1 MHFREQHRPSS
12 TGRLIHRMLP
22 DSRLRLW
29 SNDAAAPG
37 QDLEPERP
45 ELWILHPQGEPLPEV
60 ADATSVHVVL
70 LDGSWSEASTM
81 ARAVGRKGRL
91 IRLPMTGRSR
101 YWLRDQQEG
110 GRFSTAEA
118 LMNLLQ
124 GMGMTALHDQM
135 RLQFE
140 LHVYANLRA
149 RGRKDAAARFLAESP
164 VAEAL
169 PDLIAQLNVRR
180 PREA

>member
-1 MHFREQHRPSS
+1 MHVREQHRPSS
-12 TGRLIHRMLP
+12 TGRLIHRLFP
-22 DSRLRLW
+22 ESRLRLW
-29 SNDAAAPG
+29 SNDATAPE
-37 QDLEPERP
+37 QDLQPVRT
-45 ELWILHPQGEPLPEV
+45 ELWILHPQGEPLPEA
-60 ADATSVHVVL
+60 ADPSSVHVLL

-81 ARAVGRKGRL
+81 ARAVGRQGRL
-91 IRLPMTGRSR
+91 IRLPMIGESR

-124 GMGMTALHDQM
+124 GMGMIALRDQM

-149 RGRKDAAARFLAESP
+149 RGRKDAAARFLADSP
-164 VAEAL
+164 VASAL